1 MRILVCDDNVD
12 SADTLRALFASDGHE
27 VFCFHDSRTCLEK
40 ALEWRPDL
48 VFLDIGMPQMT
59 GYAVAR
65 HIRAR
70 YGSHIHIV
78 AVTAYGSQEDKTV
91 AFEAGF
97 DVHLVKPVS
106 PEKLLAIAADPA
118 SQRSSGMR
126 ARSTSTKSPPGA
138 S

>member
-12 SADTLRALFASDGHE
+12 SAETLRALFSSDGHE
-27 VFCFHDSRTCLEK
+27 VFCFHDSRSCLQK

-65 HIRAR
+65 QIRGR

-97 DVHLVKPVS
+97 DFHLVKPVP
-106 PEKLLAIAADPA
+106 PEKLLAIASDPGF
-118 SQRSSGMR
+118 QRRSAMQV
-126 ARSTSTKSPPGA
+126 RSTSAKPPPGA